1 MTVEIQ
7 PLTGEPAVIERLADI
22 LIATVAAGG
31 SVHFMHPVPR
41 EAAVAYWREA
51 LADPGR
57 VVLGG
62 YLSAHGGTRDLVG
75 TVTLWHATPPNQPF
89 RAEIWKLMT
98 DPAARRLGVARA
110 LMVAAEQLAVERGK
124 TLLNLDTAADH
135 GAAPLYDALGWTRV
149 GAIPDYAYTP
159 HGGLTATILYY
170 KQLAPAP
177 PSPGRAKP
185 DEARQRRGAAEQRS
199 EERTE

>member
-1 MTVEIQ
+1 MTVEIRQ
-7 PLTGEPAVIERLADI
+7 LAGEPQVIERLADI

-41 EAAVAYWREA
+41 EEAIAYWREA

-62 YLSAHGGTRDLVG
+62 YVGGALVG
-75 TVTLWHATPPNQPF
+75 TVTLWLATPPNQPF

-98 DPAARRLGVARA
+98 DPTARRRGVARA
-110 LMVAAEQLAVERGK
+110 LMIAAEQLAALRGR

-135 GAAPLYDALGWTRV
+135 GGGPLYDALGWTRV
-149 GAIPDYAYTP
+149 GEIPGFAYKP
-159 HGGLTATILYY
+159 LGGTTATIIYY

-177 PSPGRAKP
+177 
-185 DEARQRRGAAEQRS
+185 RGTGTR
-199 EERTE
+199 

>member
-1 MTVEIQ
+1 MTVQIR

-31 SVHFMHPVPR
+31 SVHFMHPVAGE
-41 EAAVAYWREA
+41 EALAYWREA

-62 YLSAHGGTRDLVG
+62 YLGEHGDLRDLAG
-75 TVTLWHATPPNQPF
+75 TVTLWLATPPNQPF

-98 DPAARRLGVARA
+98 DPAARRRGVARA
-110 LMVAAEQLAVERGK
+110 LMLAAEQLAAERGRI
-124 TLLNLDTAADH
+124 LLNLDTAADH

-149 GAIPDYAYTP
+149 GEIPDYAYKP
-159 HGGLTATILYY
+159 HGGLTATVIYY
-170 KQLAPAP
+170 KQLAPP
-177 PSPGRAKP
+177 PR
-185 DEARQRRGAAEQRS
+185 
-199 EERTE
+199 

>member
-1 MTVEIQ
+1 MTIHIR
-7 PLTGEPAVIERLADI
+7 PLTNEPAVIERLADI
-22 LIATVAAGG
+22 LIATVTAGG
-31 SVHFMHPVPR
+31 SVTFMYPLPR
-41 EAAVAYWREA
+41 EEAVAYWCEA

-62 YLSAHGGTRDLVG
+62 FVDHVLVG
-75 TVTLWHATPPNQPF
+75 TVTLWLATPPNQPF

-110 LMVAAEQLAVERGK
+110 LMLAAERLAIERGK

-149 GAIPDYAYTP
+149 GEIPDYAYTP

-177 PSPGRAKP
+177 R
-185 DEARQRRGAAEQRS
+185 
-199 EERTE
+199 